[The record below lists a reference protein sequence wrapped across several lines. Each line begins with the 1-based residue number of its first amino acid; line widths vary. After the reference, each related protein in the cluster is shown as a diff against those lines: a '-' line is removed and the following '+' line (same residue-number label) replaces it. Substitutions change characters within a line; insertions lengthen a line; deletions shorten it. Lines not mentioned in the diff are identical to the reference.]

1 VAVIAVAVTLTL
13 VDLHTRGDAAYS
25 LVIVWT
31 LSGIVYKQ
39 MAEPL
44 IPYAAGLGALV
55 ILGGIGL
62 NYVKRGGL

>member
-1 VAVIAVAVTLTL
+1 
-13 VDLHTRGDAAYS
+13 
-25 LVIVWT
+25 
-31 LSGIVYKQ
+31 

-62 NYVKRGGL
+62 SYVKRGGV